1 MPNSTSAAIRT
12 RSWLKATAVYR
23 EPRVIA
29 ILLLGFS
36 SGLPLALT
44 AGTLAIWMT
53 EVGVDLTT
61 IGLFAVVATP
71 YSLKVPVGADRRSD
85 AAAVADPPFRA

>member
-1 MPNSTSAAIRT
+1 MNRVRA
-12 RSWLKATAVYR
+12 WLNATAVYR

-36 SGLPLALT
+36 SGVPLALT

-53 EVGVDLTT
+53 EVGLDLTT

-71 YSLKVPVGADRRSD
+71 YTLKFLWAPSKNC
-85 AAAVADPPFRA
+85 PPYLSRL